1 MNQTSKKDYI
11 EERKRILGIAM
22 THQDFP
28 VIKAAINSLKNK
40 GYMYAAK
47 DLESKLK
54 LYEKN

>member
-1 MNQTSKKDYI
+1 MNKKDYI